1 MTNCKERAIRLTAK
15 GRRLLAAHDQ
25 RETLLQLQEQVQG
38 ASRRQLHLGP
48 ESIRELRADSCPL
61 GAADCFESEV
71 AS

>member
-1 MTNCKERAIRLTAK
+1 MKNRERSIRITK
-15 GRRLLAAHDQ
+15 TGRRYLAAHDQ

-38 ASRRQLHLGP
+38 ESRRQRHLGP

-61 GAADCFESEV
+61 GAVDCFESEA